1 MKTLKEGVK
10 NIANSKV
17 VTDGQP
23 LRNFKT
29 DQNCEVL
36 KTCYPINCF
45 SKLILIC
52 CS

>member
-23 LRNFKT
+23 LRNLKT
-29 DQNCEVL
+29 DRNRGVL
-36 KTCYPINCF
+36 KTCYPNCF